1 MIEDNR
7 VDNLILP
14 NLHNSYKYYNLQIQN
29 SILILIIKN
38 KQFLY
43 EYFIRKSR

>member
-14 NLHNSYKYYNLQIQN
+14 NLHNSYKYYNFAN
-29 SILILIIKN
+29 SEFDTHIN
-38 KQFLY
+38 N
-43 EYFIRKSR
+43 